1 MKEFNPSP
9 EQRPFIIRIR
19 ELMNISNSFPE
30 IRDCDESIVDEAL
43 KEFEQKLFSKAL
55 IGKET
60 GILCFRCNKR
70 SGTDCA
76 GRKPDESTLCTP
88 CLLVQDKQY
97 AHEQAQHFLK
107 CLDEGMFDEDK
118 FYEFM
123 DNLQ

>member
-1 MKEFNPSP
+1 MQEFNPSP
-9 EQRPFIIRIR
+9 EQRKLIICIR
-19 ELMNISNSFPE
+19 ELMNKIDSFAE

-88 CLLVQDKQY
+88 CLLVQDKQNDY
-97 AHEQAQHFLK
+97 EQASHLLK
-107 CLDEGMFDEDK
+107 CLDKGMFDEDK
-118 FYEFM
+118 FYKFM
-123 DNLQ
+123 ENLS